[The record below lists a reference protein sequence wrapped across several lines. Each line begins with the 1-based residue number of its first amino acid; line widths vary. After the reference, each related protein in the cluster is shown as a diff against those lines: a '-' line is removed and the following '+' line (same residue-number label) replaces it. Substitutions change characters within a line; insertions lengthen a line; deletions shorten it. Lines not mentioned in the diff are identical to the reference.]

1 MTGDARRGILALNQ
15 SKGAAGLKENYLRGA
30 YLKEGGQE
38 GYPFE
43 LPAVRDLDALR
54 FRKPV
59 SFFIGENGSGKSTIL
74 EGLAVCMG
82 FNPEGGSRNFHFSTQ
97 DTHSALGANLTP
109 VRGPFR
115 PKDGF
120 FLRAESYYTLSSEL
134 ERLEENGAPGL
145 LQGYGGKSLHAR
157 SHGEG
162 FLALM
167 MNRFRGSGLYLMDEP
182 ESALSPSRQLS
193 LISLIHQLVRADSQ
207 FIIATHSPLLMAYP
221 EADIFEF
228 SEAGIRKVDYRDTE
242 HYRLTR
248 DFLNNPERSLRILM
262 GEEK

>member
-1 MTGDARRGILALNQ
+1 MR
-15 SKGAAGLKENYLRGA
+15 ENYLRGA
-30 YLKEGGQE
+30 YLKEPGGA

-43 LPAVRDLDALR
+43 LPAVQNLDALQ
-54 FRKPV
+54 FRRPV

-82 FNPEGGSRNFHFSTQ
+82 FNPEGGSQNFRFSTQ
-97 DTHSALGANLTP
+97 DTHSPLGASLTP

-120 FLRAESYYTLSSEL
+120 FLRAESYYTLSTEL
-134 ERLEENGAPGL
+134 ERLEKIWSPGL
-145 LQGYGGKSLHAR
+145 LESYGGKSLHVR

-167 MNRFRGSGLYLMDEP
+167 MNRFRGGGLYLMDEP

-193 LISLIHQLVRADSQ
+193 LISLIHQLVQADSQ

-221 EADIFEF
+221 DADIFEF
-228 SEAGIRKVDYRDTE
+228 SETGVRRVAYRDTE

-262 GEEK
+262 GEEE

>member
-1 MTGDARRGILALNQ
+1 M
-15 SKGAAGLKENYLRGA
+15 KENYLRGE
-30 YLKEGGQE
+30 YLKEGGQA

-43 LPAVRDLDALR
+43 LPAVRDLDVLR

-120 FLRAESYYTLSSEL
+120 SC
-134 ERLEENGAPGL
+134 APKATILCPASWSGWR
-145 LQGYGGKSLHAR
+145 KSGRPGCFKA
-157 SHGEG
+157 
-162 FLALM
+162 
-167 MNRFRGSGLYLMDEP
+167 
-182 ESALSPSRQLS
+182 
-193 LISLIHQLVRADSQ
+193 
-207 FIIATHSPLLMAYP
+207 
-221 EADIFEF
+221 
-228 SEAGIRKVDYRDTE
+228 
-242 HYRLTR
+242 
-248 DFLNNPERSLRILM
+248 M
-262 GEEK
+262 GENLCTPDPTARAFWR